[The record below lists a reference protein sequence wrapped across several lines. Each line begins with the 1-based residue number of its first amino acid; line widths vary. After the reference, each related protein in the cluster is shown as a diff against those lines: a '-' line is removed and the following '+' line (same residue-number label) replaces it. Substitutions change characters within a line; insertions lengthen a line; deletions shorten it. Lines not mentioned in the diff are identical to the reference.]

1 MLMQYYARQ
10 HLYLSPDTCL
20 LRSLTQSFTRG
31 EWMER
36 KIMSSIFQPTALV
49 GAIMTIFAINNTAN
63 AATGNT
69 SAIDTSLNTIV
80 VTASLYDQNIDQ
92 VPARISVINEAVINQ
107 SPIATLPDLLK
118 REAAANV
125 VQSGGYGQQ
134 SSIFLRGSNST
145 QTLLLRDGVRLNGA
159 SSGAAPLAFLDTTD
173 IERIEV
179 LKGPAS
185 VLYGTDAIGG
195 VIQLISKKPEKNQ
208 AFVTG
213 EYGENNTYKAI
224 VGADLFDDGWYAQIR
239 GQSLETDGTPVK
251 DALGAEDASF
261 QQKGASAKF
270 GVEKEN
276 YTTSVDYS
284 QNQGTSE
291 YDNYGALAS
300 QDFKNEI
307 INLKGSLKLND
318 DIEIKARLS
327 QFNEDLDQNQS
338 ADFIHNQTK
347 QAELHTKWQ
356 FSHSQNLILGV
367 EHQKTEGDILSY
379 GTPYNESVAS
389 TGYFIQ
395 HQYNANGLN
404 SQVGIRVE
412 DNQKYGTNTVAQ
424 AGLRYQ
430 LLPLTSV
437 YTNIGTA
444 FRAPNLNELYGW
456 GGNPNLDPEKSTSYE
471 IGLDQKLNH
480 GFSTGLSLYQTNVK
494 DLIDSTDKTGYA
506 FQNIDKADF
515 EGAELYLKWQQ
526 NALYSHLS
534 YNYIDAK
541 NKTTDEKLSRR
552 PKHKASWTTGWE
564 TQQYGASATLTAV
577 SHADN
582 SAYDDIRLPGYLTA
596 DLHAYYQ
603 IQPFARVFTNI
614 QNIGDVNYKAAYGSG
629 SYFIDGGR
637 LASLGVTFK
646 Y

>member
-1 MLMQYYARQ
+1 M
-10 HLYLSPDTCL
+10 PT
-20 LRSLTQSFTRG
+20 FF
-31 EWMER
+31 
-36 KIMSSIFQPTALV
+36 KPTALV
-49 GAIMTIFAINNTAN
+49 GAIAIILGSTSTVY
-63 AATGNT
+63 AAD
-69 SAIDTSLNTIV
+69 SKVAEAKLNTLV
-80 VTASLYDQNIDQ
+80 VTASLYDQTIDQ
-92 VPARISVINEAVINQ
+92 VPARISVINEAIINQ

-173 IERIEV
+173 IKQIEV

-195 VIQLISKKPEKNQ
+195 VIQLISKTPEKNQ
-208 AFVTG
+208 TFVTG

-224 VGADLFDDGWYAQIR
+224 IGTDLFKDGWYAQVR
-239 GQSLETDGTPVK
+239 GQSLETDGTPIK
-251 DALGAEDASF
+251 DALDSEPASF

-270 GVEKEN
+270 GVEKDN
-276 YTTSVDYS
+276 YTASVDYS
-284 QNQGTSE
+284 QNRGTSE
-291 YDNYGALAS
+291 YDSYGTLVS

-307 INLKGSLKLND
+307 INLKGSVKLND
-318 DIEIKARLS
+318 EVEVKARWS

-338 ADFIHNQTK
+338 ADFIHNKTEHV
-347 QAELHTKWQ
+347 ELHTKWQ
-356 FSHSQNLILGV
+356 FLPNQNLIFGA

-395 HQYNANGLN
+395 HQYNANSLN
-404 SQVGIRVE
+404 SQVGLRVE

-430 LLPLTSV
+430 ILPLTSV
-437 YTNIGTA
+437 YTNIGSA

-456 GGNPNLDPEKSTSYE
+456 GGNPNLDPEKSVSYE

-480 GFSTGLSLYQTNVK
+480 GFSTGISLYQTNIK
-494 DLIDSTDKTGYA
+494 DLIDSTDTTGYV
-506 FQNIDKADF
+506 FQNIDKAEF
-515 EGAELYLKWQQ
+515 KGSEVYVKWQK
-526 NALYSHLS
+526 NALYSQLS
-534 YNYIDAK
+534 YNYVNAK
-541 NKTTDEKLSRR
+541 NKTTQETLSRR
-552 PKHKASWTTGWE
+552 PEHKASWTTGWE

-582 SAYDDIRLPGYLTA
+582 SAYDEIRLPGYLTA

-603 IQPFARVFTNI
+603 VQPFMRIFANI
-614 QNIGDVNYKAAYGSG
+614 QNVGDVNYKAAYGSG

-637 LASLGVTFK
+637 LASAGVTFK